1 MELDVVAVGSID
13 IFSQTRA
20 KSPLVYVVEGK
31 LAYTRKLI
39 RDVVEEAIL
48 RLTVADYVLIAAP
61 RKARIWISNKE
72 LAEVVVVDEIR
83 KRLYGTYSRKLGLM
97 AIDVASVEV
106 TKNPERS
113 RLYVP
118 SAKEL
123 IIKSVLKGSFNSSPP

>member
-1 MELDVVAVGSID
+1 GGGMELDVVAVGSID

-123 IIKSVLKGSFNSSPP
+123 IIKSVLKKF

>member
-123 IIKSVLKGSFNSSPP
+123 IIKSVLKKF